1 MHRHAGV
8 EMRGFDRAD
17 KKFRPFFRH
26 LLHSPR
32 ARGGAPRRR
41 DGEEEQ
47 EEAAGG
53 TRGTPTAPRRGD
65 RGDRVRDRYAQDG
78 RIVVAEHARG

>member
-8 EMRGFDRAD
+8 EIAGFDRRAD

-26 LLHSPR
+26 LHSPR
-32 ARGGAPRRR
+32 APGAPRRR

-53 TRGTPTAPRRGD
+53 TLGTPTAPRRGD
-65 RGDRVRDRYAQDG
+65 RGDRVWDRYAQDG